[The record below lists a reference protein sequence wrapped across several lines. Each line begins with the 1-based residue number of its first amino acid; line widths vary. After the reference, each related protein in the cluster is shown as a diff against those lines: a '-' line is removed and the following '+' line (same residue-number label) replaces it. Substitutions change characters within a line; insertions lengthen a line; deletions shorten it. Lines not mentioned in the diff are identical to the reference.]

1 MGSSGDPEQP
11 VSIQHIEGVLVGARK
26 GQRADIQWILKW
38 LKPSNVWCSCSSR
51 FRCVQQIVTF
61 LHTFCYITQA
71 LKHFIVFLCKIVYL
85 SFRFLYGT
93 VFHPDIDFAKW
104 KFERSNNGGGR
115 IPEKYLTKSTSQKAR
130 QYLIQKFNNGQ
141 DTGQKEDPAQV
152 AKDTQTASRMDGER
166 MFDRTERFSKC

>member
-1 MGSSGDPEQP
+1 MQWLQRKSPCFHPFVTRDHNRGTAYLGEGWPFWFRRVACRTNVRMCQAQASSGDPEQP

-38 LKPSNVWCSCSSR
+38 LKPSNVWCSCSSW
-51 FRCVQQIVTF
+51 FRCVQIVTF

-85 SFRFLYGT
+85 SFRCLYGT

-104 KFERSNNGGGR
+104 KFKRSNNGGGR
-115 IPEKYLTKSTSQKAR
+115 IPEKYLMIANEMGT
-130 QYLIQKFNNGQ
+130 
-141 DTGQKEDPAQV
+141 
-152 AKDTQTASRMDGER
+152 
-166 MFDRTERFSKC
+166 